1 MAGSGD
7 LMAIR
12 LILAD
17 DHPIVLD
24 GLEQLFRLEQDFAV
38 VARCRDGEETLR
50 QVRLHRPD
58 ILILDIRM
66 PCQDGLQVLQAI
78 QDEGLPTR
86 VVLLT
91 AALDEEQLVEAL
103 RLDVGGVILKEMAPR
118 LLVDAVRQV
127 KAGGRWLDKGSSNRA
142 LERLLRRDAESRG
155 EAAESLTP
163 RELEIVRMVSRGLRN
178 RAIAEQLYIT
188 EGTVKIHLH
197 NIYQKLQVSGR
208 LELVV
213 QAREKGI
220 A

>member
-1 MAGSGD
+1 
-7 LMAIR
+7 MAIR
-12 LILAD
+12 VALAD

-58 ILILDIRM
+58 ILVLDIRM
-66 PCQDGLQVLQAI
+66 PRQDGLQVLQAI

-91 AALDEEQLVEAL
+91 AALDEDQLVEAL

-155 EAAESLTP
+155 AAESLTP

-178 RAIAEQLYIT
+178 RAIAEQLHIT

-197 NIYQKLQVSGR
+197 NICQKLQVSGR
-208 LELVV
+208 LELAV

>member
-1 MAGSGD
+1 
-7 LMAIR
+7 MAIR
-12 LILAD
+12 LVLAD

-24 GLEQLFRLEQDFAV
+24 GLEQLFRLEQDFEV
-38 VARCRDGEETLR
+38 VARCRDGEEALR
-50 QVRLHRPD
+50 QVRFYRPD
-58 ILILDIRM
+58 ILVLDIRM
-66 PCQDGLQVLQAI
+66 PRRDGLQVLQAI
-78 QDEGLPTR
+78 RDEGLPTR

-91 AALDEEQLVEAL
+91 AALDEDQLVEAL
-103 RLDVGGVILKEMAPR
+103 HLEVGGVILKEMAPR

-127 KAGGRWLDKGSSNRA
+127 KEGGRWLDKGSYNRA
-142 LERLLRRDAESRG
+142 LERLLRREAESR

-163 RELEIVRMVSRGLRN
+163 RELEIVRMVARGLRN
-178 RAIAEQLYIT
+178 RAIAEQLFIS

-208 LELVV
+208 LELAV

>member
-1 MAGSGD
+1 
-7 LMAIR
+7 MAIR
-12 LILAD
+12 LVLAD

-24 GLEQLFRLEQDFAV
+24 GLEQLFRLEQDFEV

-50 QVRLHRPD
+50 QVRFYRPD
-58 ILILDIRM
+58 ILVLDIRM
-66 PCQDGLQVLQAI
+66 PRQDGLQVLQAI
-78 QDEGLPTR
+78 RDEGLPTR

-91 AALDEEQLVEAL
+91 AALDEDQLVEAL
-103 RLDVGGVILKEMAPR
+103 HLGVGGVILKEMAPR

-142 LERLLRRDAESRG
+142 LERLLRRETESR

-163 RELEIVRMVSRGLRN
+163 RELEIVRMVARGLRN
-178 RAIAEQLYIT
+178 RAIAEQLFIT

-208 LELVV
+208 LELAV